1 MQATD
6 VILVV
11 ICTVLV
17 ANTAVSLLVSVTTLM
32 ATMTLLRY
40 ARKSDELLDKII
52 LVCQQLG
59 KSLELAIWRG

>member
-17 ANTAVSLLVSVTTLM
+17 ANTAVSLLVSVTTLI